1 MPESTRLPR
10 FRPVLKALLIEGLS
24 ARFIA
29 DGRSML
35 PTIRDGDTLLV
46 EPVQPESIRCGDV
59 LVAEYPSAIRAHRVV
74 TLPAAGGR
82 AFVMRGDALPLPDAP
97 ISPERILGR
106 VAGVER
112 DGRRRPIRGSLVQF
126 RVFLR
131 RTLVLIRS
139 HLPGRLARMV
149 TPGFR
154 VPCIINERVCA
165 PMRVIRGRG
174 SGAGI

>member
-1 MPESTRLPR
+1 MPETTRALR
-10 FRPVLKALLIEGLS
+10 FRPVLKALLSEGLS

-46 EPVQPESIRCGDV
+46 EPVQPESIGCGDL

-74 TLPAAGGR
+74 ALPGAER
-82 AFVMRGDALPLPDAP
+82 REFLMRGDALPLPDAP
-97 ISPERILGR
+97 VSPERILGR
-106 VAGVER
+106 VAGVKR
-112 DGRRRPIRGSLVQF
+112 AGRRRPIRGSLVQF

-149 TPGFR
+149 KPGFPVR
-154 VPCIINERVCA
+154 RIINERVFA